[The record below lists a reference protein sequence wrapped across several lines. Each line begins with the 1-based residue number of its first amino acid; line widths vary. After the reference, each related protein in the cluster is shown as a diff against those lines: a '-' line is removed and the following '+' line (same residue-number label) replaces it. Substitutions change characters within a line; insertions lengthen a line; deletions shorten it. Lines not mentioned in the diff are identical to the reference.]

1 MFCGYFAR
9 TKGAHRHWV
18 RLLRCTLWGQGAL
31 CTCESAARTVVLV
44 RLRRGIPHSAGHRHA
59 LTMSSWQAA
68 KTYVLYA
75 SLFVLSFSMM
85 TWFREPKLTAFFRER
100 TETGASAV
108 LALCTA
114 PETATAESIAQALL
128 SAHLV
133 ACVNVVPGV
142 QSMYWWEG
150 KIHNDKESLLIMKTR
165 SELQD
170 AVIDTI
176 RKVHPYQVPEV
187 LFLPIQGG
195 LPAYLDWLHEMTR
208 KSS

>member
-1 MFCGYFAR
+1 
-9 TKGAHRHWV
+9 
-18 RLLRCTLWGQGAL
+18 L

-68 KTYVLYA
+68 KT
-75 SLFVLSFSMM
+75 
-85 TWFREPKLTAFFRER
+85 ER

-133 ACVNVVPGV
+133 ACVNIVPGV